1 MGGLMSSSKITAA
14 LSELHK
20 GSPNAADRLMPL
32 VHAQLR
38 RIAVS
43 LFARERADHTL
54 QPTELLQEIYFRLF
68 KPGTGP
74 WKNRAH
80 FFGVASRAMR
90 EVLVDYARAHN
101 AKKRAGTLTKVDL
114 DKVLVY
120 TPDKA
125 RALLDLD
132 DALDRLAQLSPR
144 QSRVV
149 ELRYFA
155 GLSVQETAEVLGM
168 GVSTVKSDWALAKA
182 WLQRELKKIP

>member
-1 MGGLMSSSKITAA
+1 
-14 LSELHK
+14 
-20 GSPNAADRLMPL
+20 
-32 VHAQLR
+32 
-38 RIAVS
+38 
-43 LFARERADHTL
+43 
-54 QPTELLQEIYFRLF
+54 
-68 KPGTGP
+68 
-74 WKNRAH
+74 
-80 FFGVASRAMR
+80 MR

-114 DKVLVY
+114 DNVLVY

-155 GLSVQETAEVLGM
+155 GLSSRKLRRFSVWRQHREKRLGS
-168 GVSTVKSDWALAKA
+168 GQA

>member
-1 MGGLMSSSKITAA
+1 MCWS
-14 LSELHK
+14 
-20 GSPNAADRLMPL
+20 
-32 VHAQLR
+32 
-38 RIAVS
+38 
-43 LFARERADHTL
+43 
-54 QPTELLQEIYFRLF
+54 
-68 KPGTGP
+68 
-74 WKNRAH
+74 
-80 FFGVASRAMR
+80 
-90 EVLVDYARAHN
+90 
-101 AKKRAGTLTKVDL
+101 
-114 DKVLVY
+114 Y